1 MLLAFMIWHI
11 WEAICSWAQ
20 DLPGQSFPS
29 SCEASAAK
37 PYAPEHKITTQAY
50 IHLVCVMKTHLNNK
64 PTPNRYSKN
73 KKKTKVGRG
82 CGGAKPP
89 PPSSHNFN
97 TYFYVV
103 AASVLYIICLTS
115 AEDVSPL
122 YNSSTASQF
131 KCIYFPY
138 KCIAV
143 LCEAIA
149 VICNSIYFQHEDMAF
164 LFKAIAFVM

>member
-1 MLLAFMIWHI
+1 MR
-11 WEAICSWAQ
+11 
-20 DLPGQSFPS
+20 DG
-29 SCEASAAK
+29 
-37 PYAPEHKITTQAY
+37 
-50 IHLVCVMKTHLNNK
+50 
-64 PTPNRYSKN
+64 
-73 KKKTKVGRG
+73 
-82 CGGAKPP
+82 GGAKPP
-89 PPSSHNFN
+89 PPPSHTFN
-97 TYFYVV
+97 TYFHVV

-149 VICNSIYFQHEDMAF
+149 VICNPIYFQHEDMAF
-164 LFKAIAFVM
+164 LFKASAFFYVNL